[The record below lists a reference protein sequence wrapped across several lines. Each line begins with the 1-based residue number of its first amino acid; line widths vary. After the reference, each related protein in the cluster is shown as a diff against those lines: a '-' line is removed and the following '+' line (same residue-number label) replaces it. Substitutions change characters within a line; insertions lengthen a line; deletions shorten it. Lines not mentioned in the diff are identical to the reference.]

1 MTCIRSMDISVNNE
15 AEEIIADMEPY
26 INLLAA
32 VFEQTRVDWITSWTG
47 LTKLKKHYDKKIYNE
62 DRKYLKTLEK
72 DCDEYINLN
81 RELKIYE
88 ISTKYINT
96 INIFLKS
103 EWIELICACCNLDSE
118 SISGEF
124 ERLKNNIIK
133 NASIG

>member
-1 MTCIRSMDISVNNE
+1 MTYIRSMDISVNSDI
-15 AEEIIADMEPY
+15 EENMVDMVPY

-32 VFEQTRVDWITSWTG
+32 VFEQTRADWITSWTN
-47 LTKLKKHYDKKIYNE
+47 LVKLKNHYNKKIYN
-62 DRKYLKTLEK
+62 RNRMYLKTLEK

-88 ISTKYINT
+88 SATKNINT

-103 EWIELICACCNLDSE
+103 EWLELICVCCNLDPE

-124 ERLKNNIIK
+124 ERLKNNITK